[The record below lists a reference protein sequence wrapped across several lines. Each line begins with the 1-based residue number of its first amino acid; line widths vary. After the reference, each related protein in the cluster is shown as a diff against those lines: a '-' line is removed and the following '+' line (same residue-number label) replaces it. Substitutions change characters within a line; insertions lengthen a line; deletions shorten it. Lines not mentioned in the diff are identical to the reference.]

1 MTLVTMSNLQVYVI
15 ALTYLIGNAFIGIL
29 LIGYMN
35 AKFDAVGVR
44 LNGIDQR
51 FASLEKLIDQ
61 RFESLEREI
70 HKGDR

>member
-1 MTLVTMSNLQVYVI
+1 MTNFQVYI
-15 ALTYLIGNAFIGIL
+15 LAFALLIGNATIALL

-35 AKFDAVGVR
+35 AKFEAVAVR

-70 HKGDR
+70 HREGR